1 MIRFTSA
8 SLRRLLTI
16 PASFDNPL
24 TIENGYGLYIRV
36 EDDKFLGYWHMAY
49 AEGCN
54 PKTDEDWE
62 ARVLELSPAVD
73 YSFRF
78 FISCF
83 VREAILDE
91 HHDFI
96 VTPKASTVH
105 SETQPAMKTFV
116 PVAEFR
122 NGIERMF
129 DKSHKHFLA
138 CVGDRERAA
147 WRLSALYVLD
157 DVIRTDC
164 KRAKNAD
171 REQFARAFSRLR
183 ERINSV
189 SQEGKIILPALLR

>member
-8 SLRRLLTI
+8 SLRQALTI

-36 EDDKFLGYWHMAY
+36 EDDKRPGYWHMAY

-62 ARVLELSPAVD
+62 ARVLELSPVFD

-78 FISCF
+78 FISYL
-83 VREAILDE
+83 VRDSILDE

-96 VTPKASTVH
+96 VTPKVDTVH
-105 SETQPAMKTFV
+105 SEAQPPVKVFV
-116 PVAEFR
+116 PVADFR

-129 DKSHKHFLA
+129 DQSHKHFHA

-164 KRAKNAD
+164 KRAKTAD
-171 REQFARAFSRLR
+171 REQFVRAFARLKD
-183 ERINSV
+183 RISTI
-189 SQEGKIILPALLR
+189 SQEGKIILPAFLR